1 MPSMLINR
9 EALES
14 GIYNPRIDS
23 RVLALQQIME
33 TQDPATN
40 TSLQTPRNPPLV
52 EPATVDFELREYVEQ
67 FNTYSVYNPFQG
79 VLDNPTS
86 CLINPIRDD
95 FSALRA
101 LMDSRFSG
109 DPSWTAYRPDFITQV
124 EGPNGLL
131 SNLDSFED
139 HTDRLTNN
147 LPSLAGIAQAALALT
162 AAINLLSN
170 PCLGLDGFLGSIM
183 DEGKAILRDVGRFVK
198 DALGEVTDWVDANI
212 GPLVASIGAAV
223 AAASAAIADLIA
235 IATQEVI
242 NFAKAMLSQVRQG
255 LAELMANLPQDP
267 CLRNLLGSVVTG
279 TAAAVIGG

>member
-1 MPSMLINR
+1 MSSMLINR

-33 TQDPATN
+33 TQDSAAN
-40 TSLQTPRNPPLV
+40 TSLREPRSPPLV
-52 EPATVDFELREYVEQ
+52 DPENVDFELREYVEQ

-86 CLINPIRDD
+86 CIINPIRDD
-95 FSALRA
+95 LSSL
-101 LMDSRFSG
+101 LSTMDSRFG
-109 DPSWTAYRPDFITQV
+109 EDPIWVDYRPDFVERV

-131 SNLDSFED
+131 HNLDSFED

-170 PCLGLDGFLGSIM
+170 PCLGLNGFLGSIM
-183 DEGKAILRDVGRFVK
+183 DEGKEILRDARKIIKETLDEV
-198 DALGEVTDWVDANI
+198 DAWIDANI
-212 GPLVASIGAAV
+212 GPLIAEINTAIVAATAAV
-223 AAASAAIADLIA
+223 DELIL
-235 IATQEVI
+235 IATQEVN

-267 CLRNLLGSVVTG
+267 CLRNLLGSVATG